1 MQSCKLQWDECPVQ
15 AFPASSR
22 TLHEEIG
29 RAKSVMAKGAIEET
43 RFMLFS
49 VIEEHFQFKEKTNLS
64 KKRRE
69 QKVLALNRHSKGVKL
84 VIIIAKYY
92 NIPSIPNLID

>member
-49 VIEEHFQFKEKTNLS
+49 VIEEHFQFKKKS
-64 KKRRE
+64 KFKQRKKRTKSFSTKSTQQGGE
-69 QKVLALNRHSKGVKL
+69 IGHYNSKVLQ
-84 VIIIAKYY
+84 YT
-92 NIPSIPNLID
+92 IDP

>member
-1 MQSCKLQWDECPVQ
+1 MQ

-49 VIEEHFQFKEKTNLS
+49 VIEEHFQFKKKTNLS
-64 KKRRE
+64 KE

-84 VIIIAKYY
+84 VVIIAKYY